1 MDLKHL
7 NALNKINGLGSA
19 SLKKLLAY
27 FGSAEIAWQAKL
39 QDLARSGIGESLA
52 QKIAEEK
59 GKINPAEEMAK
70 LEKEN
75 IQITTLE
82 DENYPSLLKEI
93 HNPPF
98 VLYVRGEIDFN
109 ASPMIA
115 IVGSRKFTDYGLSAA
130 QKFARELSQA
140 GFIIVSGMAL
150 GIDAIAH
157 QAALEA
163 GGKTV
168 AVLGSSVDDKNIF
181 PRNNFNL
188 GQEIIRSG
196 ALLSDYPVETAAGI
210 GTFPARNRII
220 AGMTLGTLVIEAGE
234 KSGTLITAGLALE
247 YNREVFAVPGPIFS
261 PQSVGTHEL
270 IKKGAKLVSRTE
282 DILEELNLET
292 EKKKEA
298 PIQRNPDTHEER
310 IILEIL
316 THEPLHIDNIA
327 KLSKLG
333 TSTVASTLAMMEIK
347 GWIRN
352 VGGQNYILIN

>member
-1 MDLKHL
+1 MDLKFL
-7 NALNKINGLGSA
+7 NALNKIPGLGPA
-19 SLKKLLAY
+19 SLRKLLAY
-27 FGSAEIAWQAKL
+27 FDSAEMAWQAEL
-39 QDLARSGIGESLA
+39 SDLARSGIGENLA
-52 QKIAEEK
+52 QKIAEERK
-59 GKINPAEEMAK
+59 KINPDEEMMR

-75 IQITTLE
+75 IKILLL
-82 DENYPSLLKEI
+82 DDADYPSLLKEI

-98 VLYVRGEIDFN
+98 LLYVRGEMDFN
-109 ASPMIA
+109 SAPMIS
-115 IVGSRKFTDYGLSAA
+115 IVGSRKFTEYGLSVT
-130 QKFARELSQA
+130 QKFSRELTQA

-157 QAALEA
+157 QAALDA
-163 GGKTV
+163 NGKTV

-181 PRNNFNL
+181 PRHNFNL
-188 GQEIIRSG
+188 GQDIIRRD
-196 ALLSDYPVETAAGI
+196 ALLSDYPVETPAAP

-220 AGMTLGTLVIEAGE
+220 AGMSLGTLVIEAGE

-261 PQSVGTHEL
+261 PQSIGTHEL

-292 EKKKEA
+292 ETEKEA
-298 PIQRNPDTHEER
+298 PIQRNPDTPQEK

-333 TSTVASTLAMMEIK
+333 TSAAASTLAMMEIK
-347 GWIRN
+347 GWVRN
-352 VGGQNYILIN
+352 IGGQNYILT

>member
-1 MDLKHL
+1 MELKYL

-19 SLKKLLAY
+19 SLRKLLAY
-27 FGSAEIAWQAKL
+27 FGSAEMAWQADL
-39 QDLARSGIGESLA
+39 NDLARSGIGESLA
-52 QKIAEEK
+52 QKIAEER
-59 GKINPAEEMAK
+59 GKINPDEEMVR

-75 IQITTLE
+75 IKIITLS
-82 DENYPSLLKEI
+82 DENYPALLKEI

-98 VLYVRGEIDFN
+98 ILYVREEMDFN
-109 ASPMIA
+109 AAPMIA
-115 IVGSRKFTDYGLSAA
+115 IVGSRKYTEYGLSAA
-130 QKFARELSQA
+130 QKFAQELTHA
-140 GFIIVSGMAL
+140 GFVVVSGMAL

-157 QAALEA
+157 QATLEA

-181 PRNNFNL
+181 PKHNFNL
-188 GQEIIRSG
+188 GQEIIRQG
-196 ALLSDYPVETAAGI
+196 ALLSDYPVETPASA

-270 IKKGAKLVSRTE
+270 IKKGAKLVASTQ

-292 EKKKEA
+292 ETKKEA
-298 PIQRNPDTHEER
+298 PIPRNPDTPEEG

-316 THEPLHIDNIA
+316 SHELLHIDNIA

-333 TSTVASTLAMMEIK
+333 TSAVASTLAMMEIK

-352 VGGQNYILIN
+352 VGGQNYIVI